1 MSDATLAS
9 LIDEQVAR
17 TPHATAVVFEGEVL
31 TYHEFDTRARR
42 VARALAG
49 RGIGPGSTVALTIPR
64 SLELVIAIHAVAKSG
79 AAYVPVDPDYP
90 AERIAYLLGDS
101 APDAVLTANE
111 VGGLADADDP
121 DGGEPIRPPHASDPA
136 YVIYTSGSTG
146 RPKGVVVPHSAIV
159 NRLLWGQDRYPLG
172 PGDSVLQKTPAS
184 FDISVWEFFWP
195 LLAGA
200 RLVVAKP
207 GGHRDPAYLARLIR
221 TEEVTTAHFVPSML
235 TMFLSDP
242 AAPGCTSLRR
252 VLCSGEALPSAVAR
266 RFTELLPRSELH
278 NLYGPTEAAVEVSH
292 RRFDPVEDAEIVA
305 MGEPV
310 RDTRLYVLDPARKP
324 VESGAIGE
332 LYIAGAQLAWGYH
345 GKPGLTADR
354 FVPCPFGAPGERMYQ
369 TGDLVRERP
378 DGALEYL
385 GRSDDQVKVRGFRV
399 ELGEIEA
406 ALLAHDSVGQAAAVL
421 REDTPGDQRLV
432 GYVTA
437 ADGEPAPDG
446 SSLRAFVAESLPEHT
461 VPMAVVVV
469 GELPVTA
476 HGKLDRKALPPVDWA
491 GLSGGRSGPAESP
504 LGRKITAVW
513 AEVLGQDSA
522 KLGADADFF
531 AIGGHSLSAT
541 RLVGRLNRDFGVE
554 LPLRAVFDHR
564 TPAALEPVIRDL
576 LGRTTAG
583 APPITATA
591 GTTGPAPLSPGQQ
604 RLWFLEQLQPGTGL
618 YNVPSII
625 RLSGTVSETAL
636 ADAFGALVARHDAL
650 RTVFGSEDGKP
661 SQRVVDGREARLRVI
676 RPPDPD
682 AAAQAVTRE
691 TSVPFD
697 LGADLPVRALLLRL
711 GEGDCLLV
719 ITAHHIAVDAWSM
732 DVLLDEL
739 SELYAYHAGEPIPM
753 PAPPAFQYRDFVA
766 WQRDQ
771 LSGPAAEGHLA
782 YWKRALAGCPQILSL
797 PTDRPRPPVQSYR
810 GAVLWQDLPAE
821 LADAVRATARDA
833 GTTPFMAMLAGF
845 FLLLGRLSG
854 QERFLVGAPIAGRSR
869 PETESAIGFF
879 VNQLALRADLTG
891 DPTVEELLARVR
903 EMTLGAYAHQD
914 LPFERLVEEL
924 RPERDLSRSPLC
936 QVLFNHIMPR
946 RDEWDSGGLR
956 WRREQGDEAFAKL
969 DLGLYVWEHGDRVRC
984 QFIYNVD
991 LFSRERMRGIAD
1003 QYLAVLRALTGDV
1016 GRPLSRISL
1025 VTDGMRSL
1033 LPDPRRPVRA
1043 EPVPS
1048 LVSQVVATARSHSD
1062 RVALSGPDG
1071 TWTYRELVERT
1082 AATAEALRSAGVGR
1096 GDTVAVLGARTP
1108 WLPASVLAV
1117 LTAGAVA
1124 ALLDPAYPRAWLERR
1139 MRRLRPAAVLNL
1151 SDVTLDG
1158 VTAIRPAEAGWSTV
1172 DDPWRVLEEAGPAGV
1187 SDAAFLLFTSG
1198 TTAEPKGVLSA
1209 QPPLCRFLRWQAERF
1224 GLSGADRFAV
1234 LSGLGHDPI
1243 LRDCFAGLVVGGEV
1257 HFPPEEIR
1265 GEPAELAAWL
1275 RSTRIT
1281 SAHLTPTLG
1290 TMLATAT
1297 DSAAPELR
1305 WLFFG
1310 GEALSS
1316 AQVRSMARWAPSA
1329 VPVNFYGTTETPQAA
1344 GHFVASPCPPGPHV
1358 PIGRG
1363 TGEAQLLVVTDADL
1377 QAGVGEPGELVV
1389 RSPYLALR
1397 YLDDAGGDPFPAN
1410 MFGQDPEDRIHRTGD
1425 LARYRP
1431 DGTVELAGRRDRQLN
1446 LRGHRIEPA
1455 QIEAVLTGHPDVWEA
1470 AVLASRGPRFE
1481 DDWLAAHVVPAPGGS
1496 PTIGE
1501 LTAYLAEQLP
1511 VHQRPARLAI
1521 TDSLPMTSNGK
1532 VDEHALR
1539 QVEFPAVE
1547 SVESPAELDPVESAL
1562 ATAWEEVLGGPPA
1575 RLDQSFFEVGH
1586 SLLATQ
1592 YVVRVRRS
1600 LGVEVPL
1607 RQLFASPSVAALARH
1622 LRSKL

>member
-9 LIDEQVAR
+9 LIDRQVAR
-17 TPHATAVVFEGEVL
+17 TPHAAAVVFEGEVL
-31 TYHEFDTRARR
+31 TYREFGTRAQR
-42 VARALAG
+42 VAKALAR
-49 RGIGPGSTVALTIPR
+49 RGIGPGSKVALTIPR
-64 SLELVIAIHAVAKSG
+64 SLELVIAIHAVTGSG

-90 AERIAYLLGDS
+90 AERIAYLLEDS
-101 APDAVLTANE
+101 APDAVLTASE
-111 VGGLADADDP
+111 VSGLAAADEE
-121 DGGEPIRPPHASDPA
+121 DGGEPIRPPHAGDPA

-159 NRLLWGQDRYPLG
+159 NRLLWAQDRYPLG

-184 FDISVWEFFWP
+184 FDVSVWEFFWP

-207 GGHRDPAYLARLIR
+207 GGHRDPAYLAGLIR

-242 AAPGCTSLRR
+242 AAAGCTSLRR
-252 VLCSGEALPSAVAR
+252 VLCSGETLPSAVAR

-278 NLYGPTEAAVEVSH
+278 NLYGPTEAAVDVSH
-292 RRFDPVEDAEIVA
+292 RRFDPAEDAETVA
-305 MGEPV
+305 IGEPV
-310 RDTRLYVLDPARKP
+310 RDTRLYVLDPARRP
-324 VESGAIGE
+324 VEPGAIGE

-354 FVPCPFGAPGERMYQ
+354 FVPCPFAAPGERMYQ
-369 TGDLVRERP
+369 TGDLVRARP
-378 DGALEYL
+378 DGALDYL

-399 ELGEIEA
+399 ELGEIES
-406 ALLAHDSVGQAAAVL
+406 ALLAHDSVGRAAAVL
-421 REDTPGDQRLV
+421 SEDVPGDQRLV

-437 ADGEPAPDG
+437 ADGHPVLDG
-446 SSLRAFVAESLPEHT
+446 ASLRAFVAKSLPEHT

-469 GELPVTA
+469 GDLPVTA

-491 GLSGGRSGPAESP
+491 GLSGGPGRPAETP

-513 AEVLGQDSA
+513 AEVLGQDGA

-531 AIGGHSLSAT
+531 AVGGHSLSAT
-541 RLVGRLNRDFGVE
+541 RLVGRLNREFGVD
-554 LPLRAVFDHR
+554 LPLRAIFDHR
-564 TPAALEPVIRDL
+564 TPASLEPVIGEL
-576 LGRTTAG
+576 TGRGTADT
-583 APPITATA
+583 PPITAAA
-591 GTTGPAPLSPGQQ
+591 GTVGPAPLSPGQQ
-604 RLWFLEQLQPGTGL
+604 RLWFLEQLQPGTAL

-625 RLSGTVSETAL
+625 RLSGAVSETAL
-636 ADAFGALVARHDAL
+636 AEAFDALVARHDAL
-650 RTVFGSEDGKP
+650 RTVFGGEDGKP
-661 SQRVVDGREARLRVI
+661 SQRVVDGREARLRVV
-676 RPPDPD
+676 RPPDAD
-682 AAAQAVTRE
+682 AAAHAVTRE
-691 TSVPFD
+691 TTEPFD
-697 LGADLPVRALLLRL
+697 LAADLPVRALLLRL
-711 GEGDCLLV
+711 DTGDCLLV
-719 ITAHHIAVDAWSM
+719 ITVHHIAVDAWSM

-739 SELYAYHAGEPIPM
+739 SDLYAHNAGEAVPV
-753 PAPPAFQYRDFVA
+753 PAPPAFQYLDFVA
-766 WQRDQ
+766 WQREH
-771 LSGPAAEGHLA
+771 LTGPAAEGHLA
-782 YWKRALAGCPQILSL
+782 YWKRALTGCPQILDL
-797 PTDRPRPPVQSYR
+797 PTDRQRPAVQSYR
-810 GAVLWQDLPAE
+810 GSVLWQDLPAE
-821 LADAVRATARDA
+821 VAGAVRATARDA
-833 GTTPFMAMLAGF
+833 GSTPFMVMLAGF

-854 QERFLVGAPIAGRSR
+854 QERFLVGTPIAGRNR
-869 PETESAIGFF
+869 PETESAVGFF

-891 DPTVEELLARVR
+891 EPTVGELLARVR
-903 EMTLGAYAHQD
+903 EMTLQAYAHQD

-946 RDEWDSGGLR
+946 RDEWDSGGAR

-969 DLGLYVWEHGDRVRC
+969 DLALYVWEHGDRVRC
-984 QFIYNVD
+984 QFIYNAD
-991 LFSRERMRGIAD
+991 LFGAERMSGVAD
-1003 QYLAVLRALTGDV
+1003 QYLAVLRALTGD
-1016 GRPLSRISL
+1016 GERRLSRISL

-1033 LPDPRRPVRA
+1033 LPDPRQPMRA
-1043 EPVPS
+1043 EAVPG
-1048 LVSQVVATARSHSD
+1048 LVSQVVAAARAHPD
-1062 RVALSGPDG
+1062 RVALRGPDE

-1082 AATAEALRSAGVGR
+1082 AATAGALRSAGVGR

-1108 WLPASVLAV
+1108 WLPASVLAILSV
-1117 LTAGAVA
+1117 GAVA
-1124 ALLDPAYPRAWLERR
+1124 ALFDPAYPRTWLDRR

-1151 SDVTLDG
+1151 SAVTLDG
-1158 VTAIRPAEAGWSTV
+1158 VTAIRPAEHEPSTV
-1172 DDPWRVLEEAGPAGV
+1172 DDPWRVPGEAGLA
-1187 SDAAFLLFTSG
+1187 AAFLLFTSG

-1209 QPPLCRFLRWQAERF
+1209 QQPLCRFLRWQAERF

-1243 LRDCFAGLVVGGEV
+1243 LRDCFAGLLVGGEV
-1257 HFPPEEIR
+1257 HFPAEETR

-1275 RSTRIT
+1275 RSNRIT

-1316 AQVRSMARWAPSA
+1316 AQVRSMTRWAPSA

-1363 TGEAQLLVVTDADL
+1363 TGEAQLLVITDADR

-1389 RSPYLALR
+1389 RSPNLALR
-1397 YLDDAGGDPFPAN
+1397 YLDGDPFPTN
-1410 MFGQDPEDRIHRTGD
+1410 MFGQDPDDRIHRTGD
-1425 LARYRP
+1425 MARYRP

-1446 LRGHRIEPA
+1446 LRGHRVEPA
-1455 QIEAVLTGHPDVWEA
+1455 QIEAVLTAHSDVWEA
-1470 AVLASRGPRFE
+1470 AVLACRGPRPE
-1481 DDWLAAHVVPAPGGS
+1481 DDWLAAHVVPAPGGA

-1511 VHQRPARLAI
+1511 AHQRPARLAI

-1532 VDEHALR
+1532 VDEHVLR
-1539 QVEFPAVE
+1539 QIEFPAVE
-1547 SVESPAELDPVESAL
+1547 AVESAAELDPVESAL